1 MILLLQVMNLPFLL
15 IKALNCRVFAV
26 ISRYISYRFELFRF
40 EIKHWLAQ
48 LSGLSL
54 FLLGIL
60 GSAIPVVFYL
70 ALLGFGML
78 FENKLT
84 KSEAMHFVAGLL
96 LFQTVC
102 LGLCKAAITGQRFIT
117 FTQSLTDKVWLAKL
131 TDILLACLCNPMLL
145 LHIILIGSVN
155 IKHWIDIPH
164 MLLLLLLQIV
174 FSIMA
179 FTSSRQLYLAL
190 ALLFVVAQ
198 TEFILS
204 VELGLLLPLLLL
216 ALFQLM
222 PKISVMFK
230 SQLRHKVTAYS
241 AYNFWLDFWRQHSRT
256 PLLVLAVTGISLL
269 ISHSF
274 VQQRPDLA
282 PFVFLFCGQ
291 LLVLVVTAL
300 PLELNRQIKNNQHFY
315 TLFAIFPAFNMIKNL
330 FLVVAGLLVF
340 LLFAFI
346 SASLVM
352 ALVHFSVLLG
362 CFYIIKTRPNYLI
375 FAWLFSFVIVVGIS
389 RL

>member
-1 MILLLQVMNLPFLL
+1 M
-15 IKALNCRVFAV
+15 

-54 FLLGIL
+54 FLVGIL

-70 ALLGFGML
+70 TLLGFGML

-84 KSEAMHFVAGLL
+84 INEAIFFAATVL

-102 LGLCKAAITGQRFIT
+102 LGLCKAAITGQRFIA
-117 FTQSLTDKVWLAKL
+117 FTLSLTDKAWLAKL
-131 TDILLACLCNPMLL
+131 TDILLASLCNPLLL

-155 IKHWIDIPH
+155 IKYWLNFPH
-164 MLLLLLLQIV
+164 MFLLLLLQIL

-179 FTSSRQLYLAL
+179 FISAKQLYVVL
-190 ALLFVVAQ
+190 ALLFVAAQ
-198 TEFILS
+198 TELIPS
-204 VELGLLLPLLLL
+204 IEVGLLIPLLLL

-222 PKISVMFK
+222 PKISLMFK

-241 AYNFWLDFWRQHSRT
+241 AYNFWLDFWRQHSRI

-269 ISHSF
+269 ISHIF

-291 LLVLVVTAL
+291 LLVLVVSAL
-300 PLELNRQIKNNQHFY
+300 PLELSRQIQNNQHFY
-315 TLFAIFPAFNMIKNL
+315 ALFAIFPAFNLIKNL

-340 LLFAFI
+340 LFFAFI
-346 SASLVM
+346 SASLGM
-352 ALVHFSVLLG
+352 ALVHFSMLLG
-362 CFYIIKTRPNYLI
+362 CFYIIKTRSNYLI
-375 FAWLFSFVIVVGIS
+375 FAWLFSFVFVVGIS
-389 RL
+389 SL

>member
-1 MILLLQVMNLPFLL
+1 M
-15 IKALNCRVFAV
+15 
-26 ISRYISYRFELFRF
+26 ISRYISYRFVLFRF

-54 FLLGIL
+54 FLVGIL

-78 FENKLT
+78 FENKLSIT
-84 KSEAMHFVAGLL
+84 EAMLFVAGLL
-96 LFQTVC
+96 LLQTVC
-102 LGLCKAAITGQRFIT
+102 LGFCKAAITGQRFIA
-117 FTQSLTDKVWLAKL
+117 FTLSLTDKAWLAKL
-131 TDILLACLCNPMLL
+131 TDILLASLCNPLL
-145 LHIILIGSVN
+145 LLNIILIGSVN
-155 IKHWIDIPH
+155 IKHWIDIPQ
-164 MLLLLLLQIV
+164 MLLLLLLQIL
-174 FSIMA
+174 FSVRA
-179 FTSSRQLYLAL
+179 FTSSRQLYVIL
-190 ALLFVVAQ
+190 ALLFVAAQ
-198 TEFILS
+198 TEVIPS
-204 VELGLLLPLLLL
+204 IEVGLLLPLLLL

-222 PKISVMFK
+222 PKISLMFN
-230 SQLRHKVTAYS
+230 SQLSHKVTAYS
-241 AYNFWLDFWRQHSRT
+241 AYNFWLDFWLQNIRI

-300 PLELNRQIKNNQHFY
+300 PLELSRQIQNNQHFY
-315 TLFAIFPAFNMIKNL
+315 TLFAVFPAFNLIKNL
-330 FLVVAGLLVF
+330 FLVAAGLLVF
-340 LLFAFI
+340 MLFAFV
-346 SASLVM
+346 SASLGM

-362 CFYIIKTRPNYLI
+362 CFYIVKIKPKYLI
-375 FAWLFSFVIVVGIS
+375 FVWLFSFVIVVGIS